1 MKKIFNKILIAIA
14 FTALVSSCQ
23 KDDLALNNPFV
34 DINNLGKGAY
44 VTLNSTTNVNLN
56 FAAIDASSVG
66 VKIDPYDNGVKIKEV
81 KLYVF
86 KGSSSDPKAWKLVKT
101 VPMAGTTTIAAT
113 GAEIA
118 KAYGTTTAAL
128 FAPGQFYTFYHQV
141 VTEDGKTYDISNTL
155 GALESAAGYKAC
167 MRWTA
172 YVVCPYTSSMAGTY
186 KVLYDEWEDSYPGDI
201 VQITDGPTPNTL
213 NMSAVWPGQSATV
226 VNPLIISIN
235 PATGAISLP
244 SAGITFEKY
253 ASGTTYLAKNGSGY
267 AFACTGSITFK
278 AQLFQN
284 GTTDFGY
291 YSFSLQKQ

>member
-14 FTALVSSCQ
+14 FMALVSSCQ

-56 FAAIDASSVG
+56 SNSPDASTVG

-81 KLYVF
+81 KLYVY
-86 KGSSSDPKAWKLVKT
+86 KGSSADPKAWKFIKT
-101 VPMAGTTTIAAT
+101 IPVAGTTTIAAT

-118 KAYGTTTAAL
+118 KAYGIPSADL
-128 FAPGQFYTFYHQV
+128 FKAGQSFTFYHQV
-141 VTEDGKTYDISNTL
+141 VTEDGKTYDISNTV
-155 GALESAAGYKAC
+155 GALESASGYNAC

-186 KVLYDEWEDSYPGDI
+186 KVLSDTWEDSYPGDI

-213 NMSAVWPGQSATV
+213 NMSAVWPGQSAAI
-226 VNPLIISIN
+226 VNPLIITIN
-235 PATGAISLP
+235 PVTGAVSLP

-253 ASGTTYLAKNGSGY
+253 ASGTTYLAKNASGY
-267 AFACTGSITFK
+267 AFACTGSITFR
-278 AQLFQN
+278 AQLFAN
-284 GTTDFGY
+284 GTSDVGY
-291 YSFSLQKQ
+291 WSFSLQKQ